1 MKKRFWA
8 LLLAVMMVVSVL
20 PTAAFAV
27 DAEPPVEGKV
37 TATKTLVCDNV
48 GKPVVD
54 EDGCYTI
61 KLTV

>member
-20 PTAAFAV
+20 PTSAFAV
-27 DAEPPVEGKV
+27 DAEGKV
-37 TATKTLVCDNV
+37 TARKMLVCDNV